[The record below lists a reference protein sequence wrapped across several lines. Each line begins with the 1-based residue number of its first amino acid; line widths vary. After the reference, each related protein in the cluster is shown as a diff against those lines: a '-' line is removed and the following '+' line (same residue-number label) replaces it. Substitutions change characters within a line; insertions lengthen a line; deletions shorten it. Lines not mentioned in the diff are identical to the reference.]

1 MISVSSPNCSQM
13 LMRVQWKSNL
23 LNSKSFSNTWESFPT
38 DKGACCGIFPQ
49 LDFENTRLSNT
60 SKIQYSG
67 KDYHSI
73 PKGSRNGIK
82 NGLEVI
88 LDVESYD
95 YGYFVEGRNQLKI
108 IRTPE
113 VSMRW
118 R

>member
-13 LMRVQWKSNL
+13 LMRVRWKSNL

-49 LDFENTRLSNT
+49 LDFENTRISNT

-95 YGYFVEGRNQLKI
+95 YGYFVEGRNQLRI

-113 VSMRW
+113 VSIR
-118 R
+118 